1 MRTPTRQGPETDAHT
16 PVGYLRPAVI
26 VALLVGAWA
35 LAAAPAA
42 NAQFPGQVGD
52 LLALG
57 FGDGET
63 PVAVPA
69 QHNAEPALV
78 ATPRAQCGPGS
89 KREPG
94 IQGRVP
100 EGSATDGLTCNAQ
113 VVSHHGKSGGFRH
126 GATSTPTVTRARSM
140 TRRCCS
146 R

>member
-57 FGDGET
+57 FGQGET
-63 PVAVPA
+63 PVAVPT
-69 QHNAEPALV
+69 QRNAEPPLA
-78 ATPRAQCGPGS
+78 ATPQGHCGPGS
-89 KREPG
+89 KPEPG
-94 IQGRVP
+94 VQGRVP
-100 EGSATDGLTCNAQ
+100 AGAAANGLFCNAQ
-113 VVSHHGKSGGFRH
+113 PVAHQG
-126 GATSTPTVTRARSM
+126 
-140 TRRCCS
+140 
-146 R
+146 